1 MVVPYVHRQ
10 QQQVHSAHN
19 GPEAVGTSIG
29 ETKKNPPLVSVLVV
43 AKTKPFV
50 DVRPND
56 VVQSV
61 DINVLEIDDLVDVGD
76 VVVVMMVFHR
86 MARPNIEAEFV
97 DLNVVVVEMV
107 EFADDM
113 VVMRINLRI
122 PVPLA
127 IVFVAA
133 LAVVVEQMV

>member
-1 MVVPYVHRQ
+1 M
-10 QQQVHSAHN
+10 
-19 GPEAVGTSIG
+19 
-29 ETKKNPPLVSVLVV
+29 V

-50 DVRPND
+50 DVRTND
-56 VVQSV
+56 VVRSV

-113 VVMRINLRI
+113 GVIRINLRI
-122 PVPLA
+122 LVPHA
-127 IVFVAA
+127 ILFVAA